1 MPGDATR
8 VAAGRVDVYALSE
21 ARQLRIPVCVTAPDP
36 LSRAGTISQLRAA
49 NDVVLADED
58 EIRGGGVALVVADEV
73 DVETTRTIRG
83 LRRRGVDRI
92 ALLVGRLD
100 DKGLLAAVEAGVGGV
115 IRRSDATPHNL
126 LSAIRAVAA
135 GEGMLPPDLL
145 GRLLDQVG
153 QLQRQVLAPRGL
165 TFSGL
170 TERELSVLR
179 LLADGHDTA
188 EVGRQLFYSE
198 RTVKNIVHDVT
209 SRLDLRNR
217 THAVAYALRQGLI

>member
-1 MPGDATR
+1 M
-8 VAAGRVDVYALSE
+8 YALRE
-21 ARQLRIPVCVTAPDP
+21 ARQLRIPVAVSAADP
-36 LSRAGTISQLRAA
+36 LSRAGTISQLRATG
-49 NDVVLADED
+49 DVVLIEED
-58 EIRGGGVALVVADEV
+58 GLTEDGVALVVADEV
-73 DVETTRTIRG
+73 DSDAVRTIRG

-100 DKGLLAAVEAGVGGV
+100 DKGLLAAVEAGVAGV
-115 IRRSDATPHNL
+115 VRRSEATPANL
-126 LSAIRAVAA
+126 LSAIRSVAS
-135 GEGMLPPDLL
+135 GEGTLPPDLL
-145 GRLLDQVG
+145 GRLLGQVG

-170 TERELSVLR
+170 TEREIGVLR

-217 THAVAYALRQGLI
+217 THAVAYALRPGLI